1 MKVLLF
7 TLLRN
12 FEFEMFVPVESFEKR
27 SFVVSR
33 PYLKNDSKAG
43 AQMPLIV
50 VKSIWK
56 QEEVI
61 D

>member
-12 FEFEMFVPVESFEKR
+12 FEFEMFVPAESFEKR

-33 PYLKNDSKAG
+33 PYLKNVSKAG

-50 VKSIWK
+50 KSIWK
-56 QEEVI
+56 QDEVI

>member
-12 FEFEMFVPVESFEKR
+12 FEFEMSVPAESFEKR
-27 SFVVSR
+27 AFIVAR
-33 PYLKNDSKAG
+33 PYLKNDSESG

-50 VKSIWK
+50 RVYKE

-61 D
+61 V